1 MRSNV
6 VKRAPQPS
14 HWRRRRIAVL
24 SSVGRLSFTWL
35 SSWAQ
40 NGQRKRQSPG

>member
-1 MRSNV
+1 VN
-6 VKRAPQPS
+6 RAPQPV

-40 NGQRKRQSPG
+40 KGQRIHMP